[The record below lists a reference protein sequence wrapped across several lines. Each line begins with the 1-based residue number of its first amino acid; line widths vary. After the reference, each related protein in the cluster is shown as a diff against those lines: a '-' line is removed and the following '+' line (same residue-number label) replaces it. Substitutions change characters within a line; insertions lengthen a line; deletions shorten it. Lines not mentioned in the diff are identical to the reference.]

1 MKGDANGAPKAKKS
15 KGDSESSD
23 EGDSSDDE
31 EEEEEEKMEV
41 EKPAAA
47 AEATNGKAANGK
59 AANGKKEESSSEED
73 SSDEEEEE
81 KPKQNGKGQFFSFT
95 YLHTLTRLL
104 WTVKKTKFKYIFSK
118 KTSSKINQ
126 KNSRVYQLKLGNS
139 RNTQKLTVL
148 STPVDIDR
156 QKKV

>member
-1 MKGDANGAPKAKKS
+1 MKMSDFSLQKKRKADMKGDANGAPKAKKS

-31 EEEEEEKMEV
+31 EEEKMEV

-47 AEATNGKAANGK
+47 AEATNGKA

-81 KPKQNGKGQFFSFT
+81 KPKQNGKGQFFHLLTYLPT
-95 YLHTLTRLL
+95 YLHTLASLF
-104 WTVKKTKFKYIFSK
+104 WTIRKKA
-118 KTSSKINQ
+118 
-126 KNSRVYQLKLGNS
+126 
-139 RNTQKLTVL
+139 
-148 STPVDIDR
+148 
-156 QKKV
+156 